1 MKKIYVLLFLILAIV
16 LAACSKNTDRTGAAV
31 LEDGEKQQVE
41 TQAEQTPDCNDNNKC
56 TEDSYDSATKKCVNN
71 PIPSCCG
78 NKKCEEKEGCSTVTY
93 KTKCK
98 EDCGLSCGPNIA
110 VNDPECEDSKCTRK
124 PDGNYLAT
132 GDTKLK
138 FSIYNNGE
146 EQTDVTATL
155 KCTKT
160 GGSYDNY
167 FNDRKSF
174 ATLTP
179 EKTAYYYIEMKYT
192 EGFKMECD
200 ATFTA
205 KNFVQFMS
213 FKINP

>member
-1 MKKIYVLLFLILAIV
+1 MKKIYVLLFLILAVILV
-16 LAACSKNTDRTGAAV
+16 ACSKSTDKTGAAV
-31 LEDGEKQQVE
+31 ADGEQKTGEVK
-41 TQAEQTPDCNDNNKC
+41 AEQTPDCNDKNQC
-56 TEDSYDSATKKCVNN
+56 TEDSYDSTANKCVNN
-71 PIPSCCG
+71 PIQNCCG
-78 NKKCEEKEGCSTVTY
+78 NKKCEEREGCSTVTY
-93 KTKCK
+93 KTKCI

-110 VNDPECEDSKCTRK
+110 VNDPECEDNKCTRR
-124 PDGNYLAT
+124 PDGNYIVT

-160 GGSYDNY
+160 GGSYTNY

-174 ATLTP
+174 ITLTP
-179 EKTAYYYIEMKYT
+179 EKTGYYYLEMKYT

-213 FKINP
+213 FKVN